1 MTKLFNCC
9 GLWDT
14 GRTFANA
21 IAVGIGGAVGFGA
34 LIDNMGTGIAVGA
47 AIAVAVCQ

>member
-9 GLWDT
+9 GLWAT

-21 IAVGIGGAVGFGA
+21 IAVGIGGGVGFGA
-34 LIDNMGTGIAVGA
+34 LIYCCGGVSSSGEKKGELGL
-47 AIAVAVCQ
+47 